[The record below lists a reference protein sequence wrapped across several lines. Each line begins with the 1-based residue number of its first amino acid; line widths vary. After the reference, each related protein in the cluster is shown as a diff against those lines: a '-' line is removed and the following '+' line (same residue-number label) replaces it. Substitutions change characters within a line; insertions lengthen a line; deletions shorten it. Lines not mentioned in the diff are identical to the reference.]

1 MYHDVPW
8 IDRPLVTSEDKSD
21 VVLTGNIE
29 LVFYYY
35 SVARMQSKSI
45 HYFYHEHRSTMHR
58 ESEFPKIKLK
68 HYHRRL
74 NHYPQRR
81 D

>member
-8 IDRPLVTSEDKSD
+8 IGRPLVTSEDKSD

-35 SVARMQSKSI
+35 SVARMQSQINSLFLPLI
-45 HYFYHEHRSTMHR
+45 SQY
-58 ESEFPKIKLK
+58 
-68 HYHRRL
+68 
-74 NHYPQRR
+74 NAQRAGIF
-81 D
+81 